1 MTSTLINNLFAIHDK
16 SFGEAGVKIK
26 IYQDKY
32 KKQYDKKFK
41 VKKFCLKQG
50 DRIQIKRLRS
60 KKAKGGKT
68 KLNWLPRNSY
78 YTIFKINKR
87 RKTVV
92 VKNKKGY
99 ILKRHFNFDYIRSFH
114 G

>member
-26 IYQDKY
+26 IYQQKY
-32 KKQYDKKFK
+32 KKKYDKKFK
-41 VKKFCLKQG
+41 VKKFCLKKG
-50 DRIQIKRLRS
+50 DRVQIKRLRT
-60 KKAKGGKT
+60 KRAKGGKT
-68 KLNWLPRNSY
+68 KLNWLPRNSC

-92 VKNKKGY
+92 VKNKNGY
-99 ILKRHFNFDYIRSFH
+99 ILKRHFNFDFIRLFQ